1 MSLIVAIPL
10 LIGVL
15 VLGTILWPKVTHDG
29 VGRRTRVRRQPS
41 GLQGQVAEW
50 LYCDAAVRRPDVRRY
65 ADADGR
71 AEPPKEPA
79 DRALHAVV
87 LREALESSL
96 PMDVAYQRV
105 KQRATSPAARAFLNG
120 RVGRAIRLD
129 WERRY
134 HGPDALFMPWFYLVA
149 TVRYGRRH
157 LFLETLTDLM
167 KELNPA

>member
-15 VLGTILWPKVTHDG
+15 VLGTILWPRVVHDG
-29 VGRRTRVRRQPS
+29 VGRRTRVRREPS

-50 LYCDAAVRRPDVRRY
+50 LYWDAAVRRPDVRRY
-65 ADADGR
+65 ADPETP

-87 LREALESSL
+87 LREALEHRL

-129 WERRY
+129 WQRRY
-134 HGPDALFMPWFYLVA
+134 RGPDALFLPWFYAVA

-157 LFLETLTDLM
+157 LFLETLSHLL
-167 KELNPA
+167 KELTPA